1 MKFPIHNYCIGASSS
16 IKEAMVVIDKN
27 LTGGALVVNENNEL
41 VGTITDGD
49 IRRAMLKGSSLKDDI
64 EGTYFKNFKFVTEE
78 HSKNKAK
85 EYMLANKIRQVP
97 VIDKDKKL
105 IDLYFLDD
113 ILSYDIKENY
123 VFILAGG
130 LGTRLRP
137 LTETVPKPMLTVGD
151 KPILELI
158 IEQFKEYGFRNFII
172 SINYKGEIIEKYF
185 KDGSKFGVNIEYIKE
200 AKKLGTAG
208 SIALVKEKFTKPF
221 IVINGDIL
229 TGIDFEKFLNHHIK
243 NNFNIT
249 VGVRNYEINVPYG
262 VLVTDDILIESLE
275 EKPTY
280 KFHINGGVYAVNPEI
295 IKYIQEDEVYNMT
308 DLIEDAINN
317 KYTSGIYEITEYWK
331 DIGQIEDY
339 KKANTDIHKFFK
351 L

>member
-1 MKFPIHNYCIGASSS
+1 MKFSIDNYCIGTNST
-16 IKEAMVVIDKN
+16 IKEAMKVIDKN

-49 IRRAMLKGSSLKDDI
+49 IRRAILKGRSINEGI
-64 EGTYFKNFKFVTEE
+64 ESTYFKNFKFVTEQ
-78 HSKNKAK
+78 HSKKKAK
-85 EYMLANKIRQVP
+85 EYMLSNKIRQVP

-113 ILSYDIKENY
+113 IISYDKKDNY

-158 IEQFKEYGFRNFII
+158 IEQFKEYGYRNFIV
-172 SINYKGEIIEKYF
+172 SLNYKGEIIEEYF
-185 KDGSKFGVNIEYIKE
+185 KDGKEFDVSIEYIRE
-200 AKKLGTAG
+200 TKKLGTAG

-262 VLVTDDILIESLE
+262 VLVTDNMLIESLE

-295 IKYIQEDEVYNMT
+295 IKYIQEDEIYNMT
-308 DLIEDAINN
+308 DLIEDAMNN
-317 KYTSGIYEITEYWK
+317 EYKSGIYEITEYWT

>member
-1 MKFPIHNYCIGASSS
+1 MKFSIDKYCIGASST

-49 IRRAMLKGSSLKDDI
+49 IRRAILKEASISDSI
-64 EGTYFKNFKFVTEE
+64 ENTYFKNFKFVTEE
-78 HSKNKAK
+78 HSKKKAK
-85 EYMLANKIRQVP
+85 EYMLSNKIRQVP

-113 ILSYDIKENY
+113 IISYEKKDNY

-158 IEQFKEYGFRNFII
+158 IEQFKEYGFTNFII
-172 SINYKGEIIEKYF
+172 SLNYKGEIIEDYF
-185 KDGSKFGVNIEYIKE
+185 KNGSEFGVKIEYIKE
-200 AKKLGTAG
+200 TKKLGTAG

-262 VLVTDDILIESLE
+262 VLVTDNMLIESLE

-280 KFHINGGVYAVNPEI
+280 KFHINGGVYVVNPEI
-295 IKYIQEDEVYNMT
+295 VKYIKEDEVYNMT
-308 DLIEDAINN
+308 DLIEDAMNN
-317 KYTSGIYEITEYWK
+317 DYTSGIYEITEYWK

-339 KKANTDIHKFFK
+339 RKANTDIHKFFK
-351 L
+351 I

>member
-1 MKFPIHNYCIGASSS
+1 MKFPIDNYCIGINST
-16 IKEAMVVIDKN
+16 IKEAMKVIDKN
-27 LTGGALVVNENNEL
+27 LTGGALVINENKEL

-49 IRRAMLKGSSLKDDI
+49 IRRAILKGRSINEGI
-64 EGTYFKNFKFVTEE
+64 EDTYFKNFKFVTEE
-78 HSKNKAK
+78 HSKKKAK
-85 EYMLANKIRQVP
+85 EYMLSNKIRQVP
-97 VIDKDKKL
+97 VIDKSKKL

-113 ILSYDIKENY
+113 IISYDKKDNY

-158 IEQFKEYGFRNFII
+158 IEQFKEFGFSNFIV
-172 SINYKGEIIEKYF
+172 SLNYKGEIIEEYF
-185 KDGSKFGVNIEYIKE
+185 KNGKEFDVNIEYIRE
-200 AKKLGTAG
+200 TKKLGTAG

-229 TGIDFEKFLNHHIK
+229 TGIDFDKFLNHHMK

-262 VLVTDDILIESLE
+262 VLVTDNMLIESLE

-295 IKYIQEDEVYNMT
+295 TKYIQEDKVYNMT
-308 DLIEDAINN
+308 DLIEDAMKNED
-317 KYTSGIYEITEYWK
+317 KSGIYEITEYWT